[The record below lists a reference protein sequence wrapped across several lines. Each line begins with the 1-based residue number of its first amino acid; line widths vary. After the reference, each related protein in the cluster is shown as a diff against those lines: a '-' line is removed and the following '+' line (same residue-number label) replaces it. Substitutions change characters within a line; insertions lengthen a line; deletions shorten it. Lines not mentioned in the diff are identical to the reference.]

1 MSSTP
6 LDFGINL
13 MTGGELNQKKR
24 QISGFQIVETGS
36 HRVHGVPTVG
46 TWGWITVLRER
57 RPGGCE

>member
-13 MTGGELNQKKR
+13 MIGRVLNQKR

-36 HRVHGVPTVG
+36 HGVHGVPTVG